1 MEKPMTRKYTHEH
14 GPHID
19 LDTEDVRDSRGR
31 RITEAYVEDAV
42 ADAHRQV
49 RGRPSLTALGG
60 RSPQIAF
67 RVRAELQAG
76 AEKLAA
82 QRGTT
87 VSQLAR
93 EALET
98 YLAAAH

>member
-1 MEKPMTRKYTHEH
+1 MKSKYTHEP
-14 GPHID
+14 GPDVD

-31 RITEAYVEDAV
+31 RITREYVEGAV

-49 RGRPSLTALGG
+49 RGRPSLTAPGR

-67 RVRAELQAG
+67 RVPAELQAD
-76 AEKLAA
+76 AERLAA

-87 VSQLAR
+87 VSHLAR
-93 EALET
+93 EALEAYVT
-98 YLAAAH
+98 TAR

>member
-1 MEKPMTRKYTHEH
+1 MTRKYTHEP
-14 GPHID
+14 GPDVD
-19 LDTEDVRDSRGR
+19 LETEDVRDSRGR
-31 RITEAYVEDAV
+31 RITPAYVEGAI

-49 RGRPSLTALGG
+49 RGRPSLTAPG
-60 RSPQIAF
+60 RHSPQIAF
-67 RVRAELQAG
+67 RVPAELQAD

-87 VSQLAR
+87 VSRLAR

-98 YLAAAH
+98 YVMAAR

>member
-1 MEKPMTRKYTHEH
+1 MKSKYTHEP
-14 GPHID
+14 GPDVD
-19 LDTEDVRDSRGR
+19 LDTEDVRDSHGR
-31 RITEAYVEDAV
+31 RITQEYVEGAV

-49 RGRPSLTALGG
+49 RGRPSLTAPGR

-67 RVRAELQAG
+67 RVPAELQAD
-76 AEKLAA
+76 AERLAA
-82 QRGTT
+82 KRGTT

-98 YLAAAH
+98 YVTTTR

>member
-1 MEKPMTRKYTHEH
+1 MTRKYTHEP
-14 GPHID
+14 GPDID
-19 LDTEDVRDSRGR
+19 LETEDVRDSQGR
-31 RITEAYVEDAV
+31 RITQAYVEGAV

-49 RGRPSLTALGG
+49 RGRPSLTAPGR

-67 RVRAELQAG
+67 RVPAELQAD
-76 AEKLAA
+76 AERLAA

-98 YLAAAH
+98 YLAVSH

>member
-1 MEKPMTRKYTHEH
+1 LVYYSSTNRPAGQTDA
-14 GPHID
+14 ID
-19 LDTEDVRDSRGR
+19 ADLPGR
-31 RITEAYVEDAV
+31 
-42 ADAHRQV
+42 
-49 RGRPSLTALGG
+49 

-67 RVRAELQAG
+67 RVPAELQAG

-98 YLAAAH
+98 YLAVAR